1 MGVRLIWGYNSQR
14 RSAYIT
20 TDARGSP
27 GGREEEIITPQKRL
41 YRSTQDRMFAGVC
54 GGIGEYLDVD
64 PTLVRLVF
72 VALTLLSSGSGLVIY
87 VILMLIVPERPAD
100 KRKLKGRHDA
110 AEWPEQGRTDD
121 VAPDAPEDQPRLTER
136 ASRRASHSQQIGA
149 PLAGASG
156 SPEVARRATTFAAEC
171 PAGIPRAGDRLV
183 TGRSPYEGNE
193 RQKGNE
199 GTDQSNA
206 AG

>member
-1 MGVRLIWGYNSQR
+1 MN
-14 RSAYIT
+14 
-20 TDARGSP
+20 
-27 GGREEEIITPQKRL
+27 PQKRL

-110 AEWPEQGRTDD
+110 AEWPEHGRTDD
-121 VAPDAPEDQPRLTER
+121 VLPPDAPEDQRP
-136 ASRRASHSQQIGA
+136 
-149 PLAGASG
+149 
-156 SPEVARRATTFAAEC
+156 
-171 PAGIPRAGDRLV
+171 D
-183 TGRSPYEGNE
+183 
-193 RQKGNE
+193 
-199 GTDQSNA
+199 
-206 AG
+206 